1 MSINKKG
8 FIGPIGDDLP
18 SLIPLVFAL
27 VIFFST
33 LNYALTQFSLTNYEL
48 NNRLELLRITK
59 ILRSDGLISG
69 YEDWEKICNSVPRTA
84 LKFRAGIVY
93 FPKLLEEQEGTGNG
107 TKYLDTNKL
116 ETFFPHE
123 DDSDNYFVCA
133 SKNFDGKKDI
143 KGRFNS
149 AAQENPE
156 TAYSLIY
163 PIALEIKK
171 ETGEAVV
178 YPAHLVIVAW
188 R

>member
-1 MSINKKG
+1 MYMRIVKKLNKKIRG

-69 YEDWEKICNSVPRTA
+69 FEDWNKICNSVPRTA

-93 FPKLLEEQEGTGNG
+93 FPEQENG
-107 TKYLDTNKL
+107 GFLDTTKL
-116 ETFFPHE
+116 ETFFE
-123 DDSDNYFVCA
+123 SDGNSFVCA
-133 SKNFDGKKDI
+133 SKNFDGKRNI
-143 KGRFNS
+143 EERFNN
-149 AAQENPE
+149 AANEYVE

-188 R
+188 K

>member
-1 MSINKKG
+1 MHVRLMEKINKKIRG

-27 VIFFST
+27 IIFFST

-69 YEDWEKICNSVPRTA
+69 FEDWNKICNSVPRTS

-93 FPKLLEEQEGTGNG
+93 FPEQDR
-107 TKYLDTNKL
+107 KFLDTNRL
-116 ETFFPHE
+116 ETFFQDE
-123 DDSDNYFVCA
+123 ETGNFFVCA
-133 SKNFDGKKDI
+133 SKNFDGKRNI
-143 KGRFNS
+143 EERFKN
-149 AAQENPE
+149 AASESPE

-163 PIALEIKK
+163 PIALEVKK

-188 R
+188 K